1 MTGSA
6 QRMPARIEAD
16 AETAPGGASA
26 CAPQQQPEAAVI
38 VNADDWGSDAFATDR
53 ILECA
58 TAGVLSST
66 SAMVF
71 MQDSE
76 RAAELAL
83 AHAVDCGLHLNLTQE
98 FSSAGC
104 SPVLREHQ
112 SRVKRFLL
120 SFRLAPALRNPRLAN
135 SFEYVVRAQLEEYER
150 IYGCA
155 PRRVDGHHHM
165 HLCANV
171 LAAELL
177 PAGTIARRNFSF
189 QPGEKSVLNRAYRG
203 WRDRQL
209 AERHQ
214 LADYFFDLTPLRPP
228 ERLARLFAL
237 GAHANVEIETHPAL
251 YEEYR
256 FLRGGEFER
265 HAGAVG
271 VMRGYIL
278 RNFAAREASAAAST
292 SGSAAEAVGF
302 GTAASN
308 GSKA

>member
-1 MTGSA
+1 MKGSA
-6 QRMPARIEAD
+6 QRMEARID
-16 AETAPGGASA
+16 AETGTAPRGAAA
-26 CAPQQQPEAAVI
+26 CAPQPQAAVI
-38 VNADDWGSDAFATDR
+38 VNADDWGSDAFTTDR

-58 TAGVLSST
+58 TAGVLSSA

-83 AHAVDCGLHLNLTQE
+83 AHGVDCGLHLNLTQE
-98 FSSAGC
+98 FSSTAG
-104 SPVLREHQ
+104 SPSLKEHQ
-112 SRVKRFLL
+112 ARVKRFLL
-120 SFRLAPALRNPRLAN
+120 SFRFAPALRNPRLAN

-150 IYGCA
+150 MYGAA

-171 LAAELL
+171 LSGELL
-177 PAGTIARRNFSF
+177 PAGIIVRRNFSF
-189 QPGEKSVLNRAYRG
+189 QPGEKSALNRAYRG

-214 LADYFFDLTPLRPP
+214 LADYFFDLTPLLPP
-228 ERLARLFAL
+228 ERLERLFAL
-237 GAHANVEIETHPAL
+237 GARANVEIETHPAL

-265 HAGAVG
+265 YAGAVS
-271 VMRGYIL
+271 VLRGYIL
-278 RNFAAREASAAAST
+278 RSFGAREAGPAASA
-292 SGSAAEAVGF
+292 GSSPAEAVGF
-302 GTAASN
+302 EAARG